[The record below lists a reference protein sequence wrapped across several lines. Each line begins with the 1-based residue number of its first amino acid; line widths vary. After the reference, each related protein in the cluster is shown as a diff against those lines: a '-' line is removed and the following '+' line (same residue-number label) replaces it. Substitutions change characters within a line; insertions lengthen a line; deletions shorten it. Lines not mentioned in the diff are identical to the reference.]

1 MVTETENALMAAC
14 KLGRNLLENGGEIYR
29 VEESIDFFLR
39 AYGLFDCQIFA
50 IPASIMVTIT
60 ENDKPITRIE
70 RVKST
75 SQNLDKLSK
84 FNDLCRTA
92 CKDTPPIDYLL
103 AKMEEIRQEMPY
115 TFVQGLFAYGFAGAF
130 FCLFW
135 GGTFAD
141 GVVAFVCGLA
151 TKYCLEFMS
160 RFKPNIFFLNLVA
173 SAAIAYIA
181 MAFVSVGI
189 ADNYD
194 KIIIGAIMALVPG
207 VAITNVMRDIIAG
220 DLITGTTKL
229 SEVLLVATSIAI
241 GIALAISSIKWL
253 GGVL

>member
-1 MVTETENALMAAC
+1 TEKENALMAAC
-14 KLGRNLLENGGEIYR
+14 LLGRNLLENGGEIYR
-29 VEESIDFFLR
+29 VEESINFFLT
-39 AYGLFDCQIFA
+39 AYGMCDCQIFA

-60 ENDKPITRIE
+60 EADVPLTRIE

-92 CKDTPPIDYLL
+92 CKDTPPISYIL
-103 AKMEEIRQEMPY
+103 ARMEEIRQERPY
-115 TFVQGLFAYGFAGAF
+115 SFKLDLLAYGCAGAF

-135 GGTFAD
+135 GGTLAD
-141 GVVAFVCGLA
+141 GIVAFICGLA
-151 TKYCLEFMS
+151 TKYCLGFMS
-160 RFKPNIFFLNLVA
+160 RFKPNIFFLNLVS

-207 VAITNVMRDIIAG
+207 VAVTNVMRDIIAG

-241 GIALAISSIKWL
+241 GIALAISSIRWL